1 MYRAKND
8 KKFEN
13 GCFKILNLLKYKVN
27 VFNHHN
33 ITKLVVATTHSA
45 SDLTYILN
53 QLRVDTYMDLKRSI
67 YSDK

>member
-1 MYRAKND
+1 MVA
-8 KKFEN
+8 
-13 GCFKILNLLKYKVN
+13 LKVN

-33 ITKLVVATTHSA
+33 IIKLVVATTHSA

-53 QLRVDTYMDLKRSI
+53 QLRVDTYMDLKKK